1 MIELL
6 SFISYLLTLYI
17 YILIAAA
24 VLCWLVVFN
33 VVNSRNPI
41 VAIDRRVSLS
51 NYRTGAATDP
61 QHAAKHGR
69 YRHFADHRHSD
80 HLLHSSSDHSQHSK
94 TAHLIVATT
103 AFFSRMIDGV
113 IIVVRLT
120 PKGGRDSI
128 DGVDTLADG
137 TVVLKARVRAA
148 PSEGE
153 ANAALGRLVAKAL
166 GVPPG
171 RVAIVGG
178 ATSRLKRV
186 KVMGDAPALAAAL
199 EKIAHAG

>member
-1 MIELL
+1 
-6 SFISYLLTLYI
+6 
-17 YILIAAA
+17 
-24 VLCWLVVFN
+24 
-33 VVNSRNPI
+33 
-41 VAIDRRVSLS
+41 
-51 NYRTGAATDP
+51 
-61 QHAAKHGR
+61 
-69 YRHFADHRHSD
+69 
-80 HLLHSSSDHSQHSK
+80 
-94 TAHLIVATT
+94 
-103 AFFSRMIDGV
+103 MIDGV

-137 TVVLKARVRAA
+137 TVVLKARVRAT
-148 PSEGE
+148 PSEGK
-153 ANAALGRLVAKAL
+153 ANAALGRLLAKAL